1 MGPAGWPGPLDWGIL
16 TTHSCFCLGT
26 PMQKDCL
33 TLATAIN
40 ARYTLPLAVA
50 LLSLR
55 EHLRPS
61 THPVLY
67 LVQPDLPDAHLEIL
81 RGLVDLHL
89 LHPTPEQLALVPSD
103 ARFPR
108 EAAMPLL
115 LPLILPDHL
124 DRVLFIDADTLV
136 LDDLTPLNEVEFGD
150 ATLAAVPD
158 AAIPTCTAPR
168 GVKDCS
174 RYRVPPGAP
183 YFNAGILL
191 MEIHRWRSRNLTPLA
206 LEYLRETGDQVDFL
220 HQEALNAVAWD
231 QWVRLEPRWN
241 LVASLAGRS
250 YGPPLPAPDVQ
261 HPAIVHFS
269 GRFKPWL
276 HPVGGPF
283 ASRYAHFLEE
293 ALRLFPD
300 AAVPSFRDR
309 FYGLYDRRLR
319 PYAYWLEHALWK
331 RRIL

>member
-1 MGPAGWPGPLDWGIL
+1 M
-16 TTHSCFCLGT
+16 

-33 TLATAIN
+33 HLATSIN
-40 ARYTLPLAVA
+40 ARYTLALAVV

-55 EHLRPS
+55 AHLRPS
-61 THPVLY
+61 TGAVLY
-67 LVQPDLPDAHLEIL
+67 LVESGLPDAHLEVL
-81 RGLVDLHL
+81 RGLIDLRL
-89 LHPTPEQLALVPSD
+89 LKPTPEQLALVPSD

-115 LPLILPDHL
+115 LPLILPDDL

-136 LDDLTPLNEVEFGD
+136 LDDLTPLTQVEFGD
-150 ATLAAVPD
+150 STLAAVPD
-158 AAIPTCTAPR
+158 AAIPCCTSPR

-174 RYRVPPGAP
+174 RYHVPPGAP

-191 MEIHRWRSRNLTPLA
+191 MELHRWRSRNLTPRA
-206 LEYLRETGDQVDFL
+206 LEYLRETGDRADFL

-231 QWVRLEPRWN
+231 QWVPLEPRWN

-250 YGPPLPAPDVQ
+250 YGPSLPASDLQ

-283 ASRYAHFLEE
+283 ASRYAHFLEA

-300 AAVPSFRDR
+300 AARPSLRDH
-309 FYGLYDRRLR
+309 FFGLYDRRLR
-319 PYAYWLEHALWK
+319 RYAYWLEHALWK

>member
-1 MGPAGWPGPLDWGIL
+1 
-16 TTHSCFCLGT
+16 
-26 PMQKDCL
+26 MQRDSL

-40 ARYTLPLAVA
+40 ARYTLPLIVV

-55 EHLRPS
+55 AHLRPS
-61 THPVLY
+61 TRPVLY
-67 LVQPDLPDAHLEIL
+67 LVQSGLPEAHLEIL
-81 RGLVDLHL
+81 RGLIELRL
-89 LHPTPEQLALVPSD
+89 LQPTPEQLALVPSD

-115 LPLILPDHL
+115 LPLILPEHL

-136 LDDLTPLNEVEFGD
+136 LDDLTPLAEVDFGD
-150 ATLAAVPD
+150 STLAAVPD
-158 AAIPTCTAPR
+158 AAIPSCAAPR
-168 GVKDCS
+168 GVKTGS
-174 RYRVPPGAP
+174 RYHIPPGRP

-191 MEIHRWRSRNLTPLA
+191 MEIQRWRTRDLTPLA
-206 LEYLRETGDQVDFL
+206 LDYLRETGEEVDFL
-220 HQEALNAVAWD
+220 HQEALNAVAWN
-231 QWVRLEPRWN
+231 QWVPLEPRWN

-250 YGPPLPAPDVQ
+250 YGPPLPASDLQ

-283 ASRYAHFLEE
+283 ASRYAHFLDQ
-293 ALRLFPD
+293 ALRLLPGG
-300 AAVPSFRDR
+300 AQPSLRDR
-309 FYGLYDRRLR
+309 FYGLYDRRIR
-319 PYAYWLEHALWK
+319 RHAYWLEHALWK